1 MALKED
7 LREAVSNSQRLALRN
22 YYAAYTLAVCSAV
35 GSVAAAIL
43 AASGAAEK
51 GVIAVLAAV
60 PAAVLAANAVMKF
73 DSRSSWRWRKAKRLK
88 ALSRALEY
96 QNATEADV
104 AAKWTEID
112 ADMERDFQPF
122 GGLTPP
128 QGRGD

>member
-7 LREAVSNSQRLALRN
+7 LREAVSSSQRLALWN
-22 YYAAYTLAVCSAV
+22 YYAAYTLAVCSAL

-43 AASGAAEK
+43 AASGGAER

-73 DSRSSWRWRKAKRLK
+73 DTRSSWHWRKANRLK
-88 ALSRALEY
+88 ALLRALEY
-96 QNATEADV
+96 ENATEAHI

-112 ADMERDFQPF
+112 AQMERDFQPF

-128 QGRGD
+128 QGRGG

>member
-1 MALKED
+1 M
-7 LREAVSNSQRLALRN
+7 
-22 YYAAYTLAVCSAV
+22 
-35 GSVAAAIL
+35 GSVTAAIL
-43 AASGAAEK
+43 AASGGAEK
-51 GVIAVLAAV
+51 GVIAVLAAI

-73 DSRSSWRWRKAKRLK
+73 DSRSSWHWRKAHRVK

-96 QNATEADV
+96 ENAKEADI

-128 QGRGD
+128 RGRGD

>member
-1 MALKED
+1 MPLKEE
-7 LREAVSNSQRLALRN
+7 LRKAISSAQRLALQN
-22 YYAAYTLAVCSAV
+22 YYAAYTLAACSAL

-43 AASGAAEK
+43 AASGGAEK

-73 DSRSSWRWRKAKRLK
+73 DSRSSWHWHKAKLLK
-88 ALSRALEY
+88 ALLRSLEY
-96 QNATEADV
+96 GNAKEADI

-112 ADMERDFQPF
+112 LDMERDWQPF

-128 QGRGD
+128 QDRGG